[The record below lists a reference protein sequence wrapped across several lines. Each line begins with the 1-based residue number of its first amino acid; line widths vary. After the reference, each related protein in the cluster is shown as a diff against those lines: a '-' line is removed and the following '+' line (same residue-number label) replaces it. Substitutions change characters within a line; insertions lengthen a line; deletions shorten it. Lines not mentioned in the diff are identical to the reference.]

1 MVETPPLM
9 VSYSRVQSVPCFCDT
24 NANDKYIRR
33 DTVGVDNKHKTN
45 ERIVMSA
52 IVSDVRVCPRLA
64 AYRDDGGA
72 QRWIH

>member
-1 MVETPPLM
+1 
-9 VSYSRVQSVPCFCDT
+9 
-24 NANDKYIRR
+24 
-33 DTVGVDNKHKTN
+33 
-45 ERIVMSA
+45 MSA